1 MSEREQWAFTRS
13 SSVSVGTMKG
23 SLGEVAMAQL
33 CGDPGFSI
41 GYAQTPLYTDTRI
54 GWSCPA
60 CGVSGTVEA
69 TDNVDDGSETI
80 KANHGL
86 VSPHCLNSREIENC
100 PVVEN
105 TKR

>member
-1 MSEREQWAFTRS
+1 
-13 SSVSVGTMKG
+13 
-23 SLGEVAMAQL
+23 MAPL
-33 CGDPGFSI
+33 CGDPSFSI
-41 GYAQTPLYTDTRI
+41 GYAQTPLYIDTRI
-54 GWSCPA
+54 EWSCPA
-60 CGVSGTVEA
+60 CGVFGTVEA

-105 TKR
+105 KKR